1 MRARN
6 RSSSLKQLS
15 RREYSLKY
23 SAGSRL
29 PGRLY
34 RTSSVPLRGEQ
45 RHKSCMPF
53 AFRHA
58 NLSIPREPFNFKQQQ
73 HHRRAVTTPAA
84 EMSRTHVRVSS
95 LAHCCTS
102 DKSSRESQSKL
113 ADETLDI
120 ATNFCRRVRFNY
132 KCLHI
137 AIDTAMFM
145 NREA

>member
-6 RSSSLKQLS
+6 RSSSPKQPS

-23 SAGSRL
+23 SAGSRVS
-29 PGRLY
+29 GRLY

-95 LAHCCTS
+95 RIVVRVFQINP
-102 DKSSRESQSKL
+102 RESQPTKL
-113 ADETLDI
+113 SI
-120 ATNFCRRVRFNY
+120 SRRTFVDACDLIINVF
-132 KCLHI
+132 I
-137 AIDTAMFM
+137 SQ
-145 NREA
+145 